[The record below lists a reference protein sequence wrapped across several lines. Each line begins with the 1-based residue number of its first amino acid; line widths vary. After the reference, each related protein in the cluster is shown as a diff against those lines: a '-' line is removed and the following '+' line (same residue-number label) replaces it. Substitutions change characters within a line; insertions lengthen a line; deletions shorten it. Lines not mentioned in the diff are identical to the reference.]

1 MHHTLFSRLER
12 ARPLDRTRGRLALLA
27 LVVVGGCADDQPT
40 DPGPNPEPP
49 GQFVLSEEVTLDPS
63 GYAPLT
69 ARIDLE
75 TSVPVSLELRVVGRH
90 GTDSDVTRRFT
101 GTAEVHEIPVLGLY
115 ADHEN
120 VVELTLFDAGG
131 TALETRTYTVQTPP
145 GGPYLPEI
153 VIDQASEQMVEGMT
167 LVSYFGHT
175 GNPVPTR
182 AFIFD
187 RHGDVRW
194 VLDYEGHPELGGLDF
209 DDGVERL
216 ANGNLYF
223 GNQPTNRIYEVDMT
237 GEILNTW
244 DMPGYGFHHQ
254 VLEKPDG
261 NFLVTVHNLSS
272 STVEDHVIEIDR
284 GSGAIVNVWDLRQ
297 SLDQFRRTWSDR
309 VLDWAHVNAVE
320 YDGSDDTIIVSARH
334 QGLIKLTRDN
344 EVVWILAPHLEWG
357 TAGDGTD
364 LSSRLLQPLDAAGQP
379 ITDPAIL
386 SGEANHPDFEWNWYQ
401 HAPLVMPG
409 GNIMLFDNGDNRN
422 YVGTGPYSRAVEFS
436 IDEDAGTV
444 QQVWSYGKQRGV
456 NTYARIVSDVDYEPD
471 ADRVFFSP
479 GSVDAG
485 GSIYGKVIEID
496 RASQAILF
504 EATITPPE
512 PRFIV
517 TFHRTERLSL
527 YP

>member
-1 MHHTLFSRLER
+1 MPTDQATVIALGRMRRL
-12 ARPLDRTRGRLALLA
+12 LVLLA
-27 LVVVGGCADDQPT
+27 LVALVGCADDRPT
-40 DPGPNPEPP
+40 EPGPGPEPP
-49 GQFVLSEEVTLDPS
+49 GEVVLSEEVTLDPS
-63 GYAPLT
+63 GHAPLT

-90 GTDSDVTRRFT
+90 GADSDVTQGFT
-101 GTAEVHEIPVLGLY
+101 GTAEVHEILVLGLY

-120 VVELTLFDAGG
+120 VVELTLFDAEG
-131 TALETRTYTVQTPP
+131 TALETRTYTVRTPP

-153 VIDQASEQMVEGMT
+153 VIDQASDQMIEGMT
-167 LVSYFGHT
+167 LVSYYGHS

-182 AFIFD
+182 SFIFD

-194 VLDYEGHPELGGLDF
+194 VLDYEGHPELGQLDF
-209 DDGVERL
+209 DNGVERL

-223 GNQPTNRIYEVDMT
+223 GNQPTNRIYEVEMT
-237 GEILNTW
+237 GEIVNTW

-272 STVEDHVIEIDR
+272 TTIEDHVIEIDR
-284 GSGAIVNVWDLRQ
+284 GSGAVVNVWDLRQ
-297 SLDQFRRTWSDR
+297 SLDRFRRTWSDR
-309 VLDWAHVNAVE
+309 VDDWAHVNAVE
-320 YDGSDDTIIVSARH
+320 YEGSDDTIIVSARH

-344 EVVWILAPHLEWG
+344 EVVWILAPHLGWE
-357 TAGDGTD
+357 TAGDGTL

-379 ITDPAIL
+379 ITDPDVL
-386 SGEANHPDFEWNWYQ
+386 SGNVNHPDFEWNWYQ
-401 HAPLVMPG
+401 HAPLAMPS

-422 YVGTGPYSRAVEFS
+422 YVGTGPYSRSVEFA
-436 IDEDAGTV
+436 IDEQEATV
-444 QQVWSYGKQRGV
+444 RQVWSYGKERGV
-456 NTYARIVSDVDYEPD
+456 ETYARIVSDVDYLPE

-485 GSIYGKVIEID
+485 GSSYGKVVELD
-496 RASQAILF
+496 RTSRAILF

-527 YP
+527 Y